1 MLDAEGWSASPG
13 GVIVSLV
20 PVALWVIAL
29 VCTLIAVRRGPRPI
43 IFGFAVDRL
52 LRYV

>member
-1 MLDAEGWSASPG
+1 
-13 GVIVSLV
+13 VIVSLV
-20 PVALWVIAL
+20 PGALWVIAL
-29 VCTLIAVRRGPRPI
+29 VCTLIAVRRGPI

>member
-43 IFGFAVDRL
+43 TFGFAVDRL